1 MFCTYQPRIFCLN
14 WGGVVLNQI
23 SKTPSHHPTHPPP
36 GKWNMMKLYA
46 KYIRCT
52 EIKCTKSVT
61 SENYDGLDVVGL
73 AIGIS
78 SFTSGINSLLLY
90 LLIFVYGDHVTAAI
104 GWDLLGE
111 GVLGE
116 DFLCC
121 RKQRL
126 GFWDGGEGREDEIAW
141 KVSLT
146 GGLLAS
152 VLISDIVRKHGES
165 RRRRFDN
172 WSTSSIP
179 D

>member
-1 MFCTYQPRIFCLN
+1 M
-14 WGGVVLNQI
+14 
-23 SKTPSHHPTHPPP
+23 
-36 GKWNMMKLYA
+36 
-46 KYIRCT
+46 
-52 EIKCTKSVT
+52 T
-61 SENYDGLDVVGL
+61 SENDDGLDVVGL

-116 DFLCC
+116 DFLLPEAA
-121 RKQRL
+121 L
-126 GFWDGGEGREDEIAW
+126 GILRRGGEGREDEIAW

-172 WSTSSIP
+172 
-179 D
+179 